1 MSIADRMIERNC
13 ADREGERERGS
24 GEKEI
29 GWIRG
34 ARVYAILARRAVAGR
49 VSEITRICA

>member
-13 ADREGERERGS
+13 VDRERESKKES

-34 ARVYAILARRAVAGR
+34 AKGARMSTG
-49 VSEITRICA
+49 ICHPPVEPLQGLQDG